1 MPLSAAERRA
11 LDQDGYLVL
20 EALLPGA
27 LLARLRRQVGELFA
41 QEGDAAGAE
50 FKREPGC
57 RRLANQVDK
66 GAFIRAVIAHP
77 RALGCAR
84 HVLGPGLKLSSL
96 NARSADPGG
105 GAPPRHADMAALP
118 DARGYWVCN
127 AVRMLDACTPDNGAL
142 RLVPGSHRPGQLPQQ
157 ALADPL
163 ADHPGQVLVTGRA
176 GTVVVLNAP
185 ARHAG
190 TAHRAGRPRA
200 SLHAFSCRR
209 DRPRQQGQKR
219 LLRPEV
225 QRSLPPALGE
235 LVALDDPVNGRLGAA
250 ADVRSGFLE

>member
-11 LDQDGYLVL
+11 LDEDGYLVL

-50 FKREPGC
+50 FKPEPGC
-57 RRLANQVDK
+57 RRLANLVDK
-66 GAFIRAVIAHP
+66 GAVFRTVIAHP
-77 RALGCAR
+77 RVLECAR

-105 GAPPRHADMAALP
+105 GAQPLHADMAALP
-118 DARGYWVCN
+118 DERGYWVCN
-127 AVRMLDACTPDNGAL
+127 TIWMLDASTPDNGAL
-142 RLVPGSHRPGQLPQQ
+142 RLVPGSHRPGQLPQK

-163 ADHPGQVLVTGRA
+163 ADHPEQVLLTGRA
-176 GTVVVLNAP
+176 GTVVGRNAQ
-185 ARHAG
+185 AWHAG
-190 TAHRAGRPRA
+190 TAHRTGRPRA

-209 DRPRQQGQKR
+209 DRPRQQDQKR

-225 QRSLPPALGE
+225 QRSLPPE
-235 LVALDDPVNGRLGAA
+235 LR
-250 ADVRSGFLE
+250 